1 MRRMKKPKE
10 DADINI
16 TSFMNLMIVLVPVL
30 LLNMVFTQ
38 TMVLDI
44 KLPAAAAPQTP
55 DKNKKKEV
63 KYDLELAVLNDGMLV
78 NVNQEVMGKFDKIN
92 GEHDFKGVS
101 QKLRQIK
108 NLAQLEMNKNL
119 PEEEEFKFKKD
130 ILLLLNEGEEYH
142 TIINAMDSLR
152 SYPKLIS
159 ADESE
164 SGVAEV
170 RHVELLPDISLG
182 DVPKPPFSP
191 DDLNETYKTLEVKN
205 Q

>member
-1 MRRMKKPKE
+1 MRKPKE

-63 KYDLELAVLNDGMLV
+63 KFNIELAVLNNGMLV
-78 NVNQEVMGKFDKIN
+78 NVNQTVLGKFDKIN
-92 GEHDFKGVS
+92 GEHDFDGVS
-101 QKLRQIK
+101 RKLRQIK
-108 NLAQLEMNKNL
+108 NLAQIEMNKTL
-119 PEEEEFKFKKD
+119 PEGEDFKFKKD
-130 ILLLLNEGEEYH
+130 ILLLLNEGEEYS
-142 TIINAMDSLR
+142 TIVTAMDTLR
-152 SYPKLIS
+152 SYPKKVLAKDS
-159 ADESE
+159 DRS
-164 SGVAEV
+164 VDEV

-191 DDLNETYKTLEVKN
+191 DDMNVTYDSLEVKN

>member
-1 MRRMKKPKE
+1 MRKPKE

-63 KYDLELAVLNDGMLV
+63 KFDVELMVLKNGMLV
-78 NVNQEVMGKFDKIN
+78 NVNQVVMAKFDKVDGKHN
-92 GEHDFKGVS
+92 FKAVS
-101 QKLRQIK
+101 QKLQQIK
-108 NLAQLEMNKNL
+108 KAAELKMNEKR
-119 PEEEEFKFKKD
+119 PEGEDYKFKKD
-130 ILLLLNEGEEYH
+130 ILLLLNEEEEYNV
-142 TIINAMDSLR
+142 IVSAMDTLR
-152 SYPKLIS
+152 SYPTVIAGS
-159 ADESE
+159 VEH
-164 SGVAEV
+164 AE
-170 RHVELLPDISLG
+170 LMPDVSLG
-182 DVPKPPFSP
+182 DVPKPPFAP
-191 DDLNETYKTLEVKN
+191 DDMNVTYDSLEVKN

>member
-63 KYDLELAVLNDGMLV
+63 KYDIELMVLSTGMLV
-78 NVNQEVMGKFDKIN
+78 NVNQVVMGKFDKVD
-92 GEHDFKGVS
+92 GKHDFKGVS
-101 QKLRQIK
+101 TLLQLIK
-108 NLAQLEMNKNL
+108 KKAEFEMNAKL
-119 PEEEEFKFKKD
+119 KVDEEFKPKKD
-130 ILLLLNEGEEYH
+130 ILLLLNEEEEYQ
-142 TIINAMDSLR
+142 TIISAMDTLR
-152 SYPKLIS
+152 SYPTV
-159 ADESE
+159 
-164 SGVAEV
+164 VALSVE
-170 RHVELLPDISLG
+170 HAELLPDISLG
-182 DVPKPPFSP
+182 DVPKPPYAP
-191 DDLNETYKTLEVKN
+191 KDMNDVYKALEVTNK
-205 Q
+205 